1 MPHKILAFLS
11 VIAVFIIIV
20 VTTQLKPQLLRIKEV
35 ECQIDEQACPAEL
48 IQKLELIKGK
58 SFLFSKL
65 ETDILSLD
73 FNLYQLESISKSWP
87 STIAL
92 KFSYKPNSYIIKN
105 IGQDT
110 LLLVSENG
118 LAQAISTEQNL
129 PLIEIYNWKNLI
141 QENFVEEQLHS
152 LNLSLIQFLAT
163 QKISYKNIK
172 IQNLQE
178 IEILLQ
184 EDLVALAQK
193 ENLESQIIKL
203 SIILN
208 ELDLNAID
216 LQINTIDL
224 RFDFPLLK
232 TNSST
237 QS

>member
-1 MPHKILAFLS
+1 MPRKILAFIS

-20 VTTQLKPQLLRIKEV
+20 VATQLKPQLLRIKEV
-35 ECQIDEQACPAEL
+35 GCQIDEQACPAKL
-48 IQKLELIKGK
+48 IQRLEFIKGK

-73 FNLYQLESISKSWP
+73 LNLFQLESISKSWP

-92 KFSYKPNSYIIKN
+92 KFSYKPNSYIIKTTN
-105 IGQDT
+105 QNK
-110 LLLVSENG
+110 LFLVSENG
-118 LAQAISTEQNL
+118 LAQPISTEQNL
-129 PLIEIYNWKNLI
+129 PLIEVYNWKNSI
-141 QENFVEEQLHS
+141 QENFVEEQLHN

-172 IQNLQE
+172 IQNPQE

-184 EDLVALAQK
+184 KDLVVLVQK
-193 ENLESQIIKL
+193 DDLESQIIKL